1 MDAEIELK
9 LFMQSQYH
17 DLLVKLLNGMSEST
31 PQNTRELSNKYFDT
45 AALQLRRWKMGL
57 RVRSSENFTE
67 QTIKTAGSVIGG
79 IHTRPEYNV
88 PIEQKIPSLNLFP
101 KDIWPNEADIDGLQ
115 QDLHCVFETNFTRQ
129 AWHIYIEGSLVEVA
143 FDVGEVLAN
152 GESEPICEIEFELLA
167 GEASAL
173 LHLAIEVART
183 IPVRLGKASKAQR
196 GYQLSGHQHSAP
208 LEKID
213 YICLPTDKSLP
224 KTLEVLLE
232 TGIERWQIIESLL
245 IETRD
250 IPHQAK
256 LWMQLRACVRL
267 LRLTLSQFGLL
278 NKQVL
283 QYFELIEQQMQFIE
297 PLQSLSLILDEQK
310 KLLGKRADK
319 TVITELVMTKVTEL
333 VSSHKLA
340 HLWQVPE
347 YGQLQLSLVD
357 LLLKTTN
364 GSHQMVDYPEL
375 GLFANHLQQDS
386 WQKIVNL
393 MPVTAAMDSLDYQK
407 VAQRLDESILVGFAY
422 GELYQAEDREAFRAP
437 WQDLALGIQ
446 TLGSYQLLSEITQD
460 SDVDIASWLEAKE
473 QSLLFAMEHSR
484 KSALGNQPYWK

>member
-17 DLLVKLLNGMSEST
+17 DLLVNLLNGMSEST
-31 PQNTRELSNKYFDT
+31 PQETRKLSNKYFDT
-45 AALQLRRWKMGL
+45 GALQLRHWKMGL
-57 RVRSSENFTE
+57 RVRSGENFTE

-79 IHTRPEYNV
+79 IHTRPEYNIAIDEKT
-88 PIEQKIPSLNLFP
+88 PLLDLFP
-101 KDIWPNEADIDGLQ
+101 KDIWPNEADIDAIQ
-115 QDLHCVFETNFTRQ
+115 DDLHCVFETNFTRQ

-143 FDVGEVLAN
+143 FDLGDVIAN
-152 GESEPICEIEFELLA
+152 GQTESICEIEFELLA

-173 LHLAIEVART
+173 LHLAIEVAKA

-208 LEKID
+208 LENID
-213 YICLPTDKSLP
+213 YICLPTDKSLS
-224 KTLEVLLE
+224 KTLQVLLE
-232 TGIERWQIIESLL
+232 TGIERWQVIESLL
-245 IETRD
+245 IETQD

-283 QYFELIEQQMQFIE
+283 QYFESIEQQMQFIE

-310 KLLGKRADK
+310 KLLGKRSDK
-319 TVITELVMTKVTEL
+319 AEITEQVMGSVTEL

-340 HLWQVPE
+340 YLWQVPE

-357 LLLKTTN
+357 LLLQTTN

-386 WQKIVNL
+386 WQRIVDL
-393 MPVTAAMDSLDYQK
+393 MPVSAAMDSLDYQK
-407 VAQRLDESILVGFAY
+407 VAQALDESILVGFAY
-422 GELYQAEDREAFRAP
+422 GELYQSEDREAFRAP

-446 TLGSYQLLSEITQD
+446 TLGCYQLLAKLTQD